1 MKLIK
6 NWVLLILYALAT
18 AYLFQNVAYSWP
30 YAGDIQTLLFLLV
43 GPALVYQL
51 LFISYT
57 FLFKSLLS
65 KTFLLRIISFFVGLG
80 LAGSLMSYS
89 STLSM
94 KRFETVYQNMPSYID
109 LTKTNP
115 CLIRFWQTDEVL
127 NYNQTVNKFIGKSNK
142 PIGRLWYN
150 KLLFIIELRG
160 GGEIGT
166 DGSTIFFN
174 STTKQWVFFDNEDK
188 EKRTLFLST
197 ISNLKECHF

>member
-1 MKLIK
+1 
-6 NWVLLILYALAT
+6 
-18 AYLFQNVAYSWP
+18 
-30 YAGDIQTLLFLLV
+30 
-43 GPALVYQL
+43 
-51 LFISYT
+51 
-57 FLFKSLLS
+57 
-65 KTFLLRIISFFVGLG
+65 
-80 LAGSLMSYS
+80 
-89 STLSM
+89 M